1 MAAAL
6 PPDHRPPESALVMA
20 PRLIELCFQ
29 TAGVLEMGTLGRLGL
44 PLHVSRI
51 AVLRS
56 PEDARGERL
65 FAVVKPVGAETP
77 AYDAEV
83 VDADGNVYVEVTGYT
98 TVDLP
103 GAVDAGRLEPFRSA
117 MA

>member
-1 MAAAL
+1 MAEAL
-6 PPDHRPPESALVMA
+6 PPDHTPPERALVMA

-29 TAGVLEMGTLGRLGL
+29 TAGVLEMGTQGRMGL

-56 PEDARGERL
+56 PEEAKGERL
-65 FAVVKPVGAETP
+65 YAVVKAVAADRPV
-77 AYDAEV
+77 YDAWV
-83 VDADGNVYVEVTGYT
+83 VDEDGNVYVDVAGYE

-103 GAVDAGRLEPFRSA
+103 GSVDAARLEPFRAA